1 MKTILVV
8 GGAGYI
14 GSHMVKA
21 LAGTGYHPVTLD
33 NLSTGFQDA
42 VKHGQLVVG
51 SMADRVVLEKV
62 FREHEVAAVMH
73 FAAFSQVG
81 ESISD
86 PAKYYQ
92 NNIAATQVLLDA
104 MIAHDVKHLVFSSTA
119 AIYGNPEYLPIN
131 EAHPKQPVNP
141 YGRSKWMVEQM
152 LADYDAA
159 YDLRSIALRYFNA
172 AGADSGGELGECHDP
187 ETHLIP
193 LVLQTAL
200 GKREKITV
208 FGSDYNTRDGSC
220 IRDYIHVEDLCNAH
234 LYALEA
240 LLKGAPSTAYNLGN
254 GEGFTVREV
263 IDVVQHIMQTKIS
276 VKHGQRRPGDPPVLI
291 ANANLARAEL
301 NWFPRHTNLNQIIQ
315 SAALWEIR
323 RQMES
328 DSESLSEM
336 INRKK
341 RSIS

>member
-21 LAGTGYHPVTLD
+21 LAGAGYHPVTLD
-33 NLSTGFQDA
+33 DLSTGFPDA

-62 FREHEVAAVMH
+62 FREHVVAAVMH

-81 ESISD
+81 ESVSD
-86 PAKYYQ
+86 PARYYR

-104 MIAHDVKHLVFSSTA
+104 MIAHDVRHLVFSSTA
-119 AIYGNPEYLPIN
+119 AIYGNPEYLPID

-141 YGRSKWMVEQM
+141 YGRTKLMVEQM

-172 AGADSGGELGECHDP
+172 AGADPGGELGERHDP

-200 GKREKITV
+200 GKRETITIY
-208 FGSDYNTRDGSC
+208 GTDYNTRDGSC
-220 IRDYIHVEDLCNAH
+220 IRDYIHIEDLCSAH
-234 LYALEA
+234 LAALQA
-240 LLKGAPSTAYNLGN
+240 LLNGASSSAYNLGN
-254 GEGFTVREV
+254 GAGFSVREV
-263 IDVVQHIMQTKIS
+263 IDIAQHVMQMPIS
-276 VKHGQRRPGDPPVLI
+276 VRYGERRAGDPPVLI
-291 ANANLARAEL
+291 ADASKAKSEL
-301 NWFPRHTNLNQIIQ
+301 SWKPQHTQLYEIIQ
-315 SAALWEIR
+315 SVAFWEILC
-323 RQMES
+323 QMES
-328 DSESLSEM
+328 VQRLYSGEGSTAEL
-336 INRKK
+336 RHA
-341 RSIS
+341 